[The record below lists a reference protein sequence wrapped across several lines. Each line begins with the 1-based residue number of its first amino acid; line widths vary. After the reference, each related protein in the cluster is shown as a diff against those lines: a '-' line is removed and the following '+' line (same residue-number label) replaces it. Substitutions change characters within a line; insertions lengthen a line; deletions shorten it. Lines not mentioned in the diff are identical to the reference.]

1 MYAVD
6 TIRPLLASE
15 LLVALALARLLEFF
29 HRRAPVENVLRWWS
43 AAWLAHAA
51 YLGAGW
57 IFVETQQAGL
67 PWANALLL
75 VTALASA
82 AEIALL
88 VLAALSMARRP
99 SAGRM
104 ARAAIWVVAI
114 GVALAAFMVS
124 LSLASPEVRFAV
136 RSIPRGVLLGGACW
150 FFAWTL
156 IRQRG
161 TPLVRGRRAAAAA
174 CALYGACLLGN
185 AGYRWAVTWLGAPGG
200 LGAVATTAALTL
212 AATLGIALATAVWL
226 AERAAGLAHEA
237 CETANRQAAAEVE
250 QSLSLLRATLESTA
264 DGILVVDRQ
273 GRVASCNQ
281 KFAELWRIPEDL
293 LASRDDP
300 RLLAFVLDQLQ
311 QPEAFLRKVQELY
324 ASPEAE
330 SFDLLEFKD
339 GRVFERYSQPQRIG
353 NTVAGRVWNFHDITA
368 QRRAERALR
377 ENELRYR
384 TLVNNQ
390 GEGVGTVDPQER
402 FVLVNPAAERTFGVP
417 AGGLAGRGL
426 KEFVTSEQWA
436 LIRQQTAR
444 RSRAESSC
452 YEVEITRPDG
462 ERRDLLITA
471 TPQFDDQGRFTG
483 TFGVFRDITDRK
495 QAERALKDAK
505 QQAELASRAKSEFLA
520 NMSHEIRTPMNG
532 ILGMATLALEA
543 ESPREQRECIEQVRC
558 SAEHLLAI
566 LNEILDLSK
575 VEAGRLEL
583 ECIPFSL
590 SRCLTETITTLALAA
605 RQKGLELVCQPAPGL
620 PEALLGDPFRLRQ
633 VLLNLIGNAVK
644 FTAAG
649 RVSVRIQPVE
659 LCGERI
665 HLQFSVSDTGIG
677 IPPDRQQYV
686 FEPFCQADGSTTRRY
701 GGSGLGLSISA
712 KLVSLMG
719 GRIWVD
725 SAPGQ
730 GSTFHFTACFQPAPE
745 SEEPL
750 PLPAPEDVE
759 LGRFLPPLRILLVE
773 DNPVNQK
780 LAARMLEKRGHQ
792 VTVAGNGREAVTLTQ
807 AGAFDLVLM
816 DIHMPEMDGLEASAA
831 IRALER
837 ATGEHVAIV
846 AMTALAMAGDR
857 EKCLQAGMDG
867 YLAKPIRPAEL
878 FAALQKHARIPTP
891 AGV

>member
-1 MYAVD
+1 M
-6 TIRPLLASE
+6 
-15 LLVALALARLLEFF
+15 
-29 HRRAPVENVLRWWS
+29 
-43 AAWLAHAA
+43 
-51 YLGAGW
+51 
-57 IFVETQQAGL
+57 
-67 PWANALLL
+67 
-75 VTALASA
+75 
-82 AEIALL
+82 
-88 VLAALSMARRP
+88 
-99 SAGRM
+99 
-104 ARAAIWVVAI
+104 
-114 GVALAAFMVS
+114 
-124 LSLASPEVRFAV
+124 
-136 RSIPRGVLLGGACW
+136 
-150 FFAWTL
+150 
-156 IRQRG
+156 
-161 TPLVRGRRAAAAA
+161 
-174 CALYGACLLGN
+174 
-185 AGYRWAVTWLGAPGG
+185 
-200 LGAVATTAALTL
+200 
-212 AATLGIALATAVWL
+212 
-226 AERAAGLAHEA
+226 
-237 CETANRQAAAEVE
+237 
-250 QSLSLLRATLESTA
+250 
-264 DGILVVDRQ
+264 
-273 GRVASCNQ
+273 
-281 KFAELWRIPEDL
+281 
-293 LASRDDP
+293 
-300 RLLAFVLDQLQ
+300 
-311 QPEAFLRKVQELY
+311 
-324 ASPEAE
+324 
-330 SFDLLEFKD
+330 
-339 GRVFERYSQPQRIG
+339 
-353 NTVAGRVWNFHDITA
+353 
-368 QRRAERALR
+368 
-377 ENELRYR
+377 
-384 TLVNNQ
+384 
-390 GEGVGTVDPQER
+390 
-402 FVLVNPAAERTFGVP
+402 
-417 AGGLAGRGL
+417 
-426 KEFVTSEQWA
+426 
-436 LIRQQTAR
+436 
-444 RSRAESSC
+444 
-452 YEVEITRPDG
+452 
-462 ERRDLLITA
+462 
-471 TPQFDDQGRFTG
+471 
-483 TFGVFRDITDRK
+483 
-495 QAERALKDAK
+495 KDAK